1 MPRTA
6 TIGGMELRPPRNR
19 VSPRA
24 IRYWAVRALPGWVI
38 LCAAQALWWI
48 ISADLETW
56 HIVGFVVT
64 GILAALHL
72 IVMPQWRYRVH
83 RWEITDEAVYTQA
96 GWFSQEWR
104 IAPLSRIQ
112 TVDTERGP
120 IEAMFGLANVTIT
133 TASAAGPLKLHGLE
147 RSVAREISDQL
158 TARTHAL
165 AADAT

>member
-1 MPRTA
+1 MSISEPA
-6 TIGGMELRPPRNR
+6 GRP
-19 VSPRA
+19 SPRA
-24 IRYWAVRALPGWVI
+24 VPFWAWNAVVGWCVF
-38 LCAAQALWWI
+38 
-48 ISADLETW
+48 
-56 HIVGFVVT
+56 VGLQLVWMLFANAWT
-64 GILAALHL
+64 SPLHL
-72 IVMPQWRYRVH
+72 GGLAVTAVVAIVHVSIMPKWRYRVH

>member
-1 MPRTA
+1 
-6 TIGGMELRPPRNR
+6 MELRPPRHR

-24 IRYWAVRALPGWVI
+24 IRYWTVRALPGWLVLGVGQLI
-38 LCAAQALWWI
+38 WWI
-48 ISADLETW
+48 VSADLETW
-56 HIVGFVVT
+56 HIVGFAVT
-64 GILAALHL
+64 GVLAAAHL
-72 IVMPQWRYRVH
+72 TVMPRWRYRVH
-83 RWEITDEAVYTQA
+83 RWEITDEAVYTQS

-147 RSVAREISDQL
+147 RAVAREISDGL
-158 TARTHAL
+158 AARTHAL

>member
-1 MPRTA
+1 
-6 TIGGMELRPPRNR
+6 MELRPPRNR

-24 IRYWAVRALPGWVI
+24 VRYWTVRALPGWLI
-38 LCAAQALWWI
+38 LCAAQAIWWLV
-48 ISADLETW
+48 SADPVTW
-56 HIVGFVVT
+56 HVVGFGVT
-64 GILAALHL
+64 GGLAALHL
-72 IVMPQWRYRVH
+72 TVMPRWRFRVH
-83 RWEITDEAVYTQA
+83 RYEITDQAVYTQA

-133 TASAAGPLKLHGLE
+133 TASAAGPLKLHGLD
-147 RSVAREISDQL
+147 RATARDISDQL
-158 TARTHAL
+158 AARTHAL